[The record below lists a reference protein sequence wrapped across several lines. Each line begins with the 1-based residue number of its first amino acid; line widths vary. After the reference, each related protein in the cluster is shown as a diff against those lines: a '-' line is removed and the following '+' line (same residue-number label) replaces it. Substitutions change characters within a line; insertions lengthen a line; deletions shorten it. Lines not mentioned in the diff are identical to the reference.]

1 VSTSA
6 PTTLTSSTGF
16 PARDRFRAD
25 PSLSEDGKVPGG
37 GGGGKPV
44 LEVSVVG
51 AEVDTVHSIR
61 F

>member
-1 VSTSA
+1 LALKSR
-6 PTTLTSSTGF
+6 L

-37 GGGGKPV
+37 GGGGNPV